1 MDDFTGKYIGEMVEL
16 WLFGGESQEGRLTA
30 FCLVAEVPHIELD
43 GHILVPL
50 QNVSGL
56 HCTSRC
62 EHPGE
67 DWPPTMPTDLDDLD
81 ELDK

>member
-1 MDDFTGKYIGEMVEL
+1 MDDFTSKYIGEQVEL
-16 WLFGGESQEGRLTA
+16 WLFGGEAQEGRLTA
-30 FCLVAEVPHIELD
+30 LCIVADVPHIELD

-62 EHPGE
+62 DHPGGG
-67 DWPPTMPTDLDDLD
+67 DWPPTLGTDLD
-81 ELDK
+81 ELDS

>member
-1 MDDFTGKYIGEMVEL
+1 VDDYTGKYIGEQVEL
-16 WLFGGESQEGRLTA
+16 WMFGGEAQAGQLTA
-30 FCLVAEVPHIELD
+30 FCIVGDVPHVELN

-62 EHPGE
+62 DTPGD
-67 DWPPTMPTDLDDLD
+67 DWPPTLGSDLD
-81 ELDK
+81 ELDR